1 MSAVY
6 SKFPDSCPQLTP
18 YKPTDTHTCTHTHI
32 YTDFTVRSLCSRSV
46 DISENQCTV
55 TSEFIN
61 FPVSLL
67 SGGTYGPTAFSV
79 NMPIM
84 HIHRRAQKTDDCE
97 PKKLSNVSQGSAAT
111 SLGSRRISSD
121 DFFLEI
127 SCHDVRWKKFENRS
141 AIYGEVTGNSVQ
153 VR

>member
-6 SKFPDSCPQLTP
+6 SKFTDSCPQLTP

-46 DISENQCTV
+46 DIRENQWTV

-61 FPVSLL
+61 FPVSIF
-67 SGGTYGPTAFSV
+67 SGGGGTYGPTASSV

-84 HIHRRAQKTDDCE
+84 HVHRMAQKTDDCE
-97 PKKLSNVSQGSAAT
+97 PKMLPNVSQGSAAT
-111 SLGSRRISSD
+111 SLGSGRISSD

-127 SCHDVRWKKFENRS
+127 SCHDVRCRIGRQYMAKLG
-141 AIYGEVTGNSVQ
+141 ATA
-153 VR
+153 